1 MQNPTASPESIWDDL
16 LSRDRNQICTAFD
29 RLPLEEKQPV
39 LDHLIQMSS
48 GPGWHPG
55 QRESARIALQVLGH
69 YGK

>member
-1 MQNPTASPESIWDDL
+1 MQTPTASPESIWDDL

-48 GPGWHPG
+48 GPG
-55 QRESARIALQVLGH
+55 
-69 YGK
+69 